1 MRIRR
6 PHFLQEADMGIDI
19 YLEWG
24 GMDDESRKA
33 QNTGFSITSGHVG
46 YLREAYHGGP
56 YATRILVREAFESEN
71 NAAEIPAAIMRERL
85 TNVTEPV
92 CAANDGHSFAQMLIS
107 AFSTAVEGDQ
117 QRRIEP
123 ATAKSD
129 TTRPMTVEEA
139 VVERQ
144 QKLYP
149 EDADEMCQRVLK
161 SFRDFVA
168 LAEQKEKETGR
179 PCKVVASY

>member
-1 MRIRR
+1 
-6 PHFLQEADMGIDI
+6 MGIDI
-19 YLEWG
+19 YLEWD
-24 GMDDESRKA
+24 GMDDENRKA

-71 NAAEIPAAIMRERL
+71 STAEIPAAVMRERL
-85 TNVTEPV
+85 TSVTEPV
-92 CAANDGHSFAQMLIS
+92 FAPNNGHNFAQMLMS
-107 AFSTAVEGDQ
+107 AFSAAVAGDSEYQ
-117 QRRIEP
+117 P
-123 ATAKSD
+123 VPDSTKND